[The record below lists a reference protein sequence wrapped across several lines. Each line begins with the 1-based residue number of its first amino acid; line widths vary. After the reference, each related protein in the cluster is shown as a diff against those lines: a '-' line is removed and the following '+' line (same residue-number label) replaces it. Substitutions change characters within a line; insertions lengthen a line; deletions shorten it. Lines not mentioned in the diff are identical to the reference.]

1 MAKGVRAEIVVLL
14 GSCPF
19 HSITSWEIIDM
30 NDRILLVED
39 DPKLAGL
46 IEEELTLEGYQITVT
61 HNGLDGLTMAR
72 NIQPDLL
79 ILDWMLPGISG
90 LDLCLRLRST
100 GIQIPIIMLTAK
112 DEIPDRV
119 AGLNAG
125 ADDYVTKPF
134 SIEELLARVKA
145 RLRRLQPEDPDTFK
159 FEDLTLNRL
168 TREVYRNSQLIEL
181 TAKEFDL
188 LEYLLR
194 HPRQVLNRDQILE
207 KVWGYDFMGESNI
220 IEVYIRALRLKLE
233 VNNPKRLLHTVR
245 GVGYVLREYT

>member
-1 MAKGVRAEIVVLL
+1 
-14 GSCPF
+14 
-19 HSITSWEIIDM
+19 
-30 NDRILLVED
+30 
-39 DPKLAGL
+39 
-46 IEEELTLEGYQITVT
+46 
-61 HNGLDGLTMAR
+61 
-72 NIQPDLL
+72 
-79 ILDWMLPGISG
+79 MLPGISG

-100 GIQIPIIMLTAK
+100 GIQVPIIMLTAK

-145 RLRRLQPEDPDTFK
+145 RLRRTHPEDPDLFE

-168 TREVYRNSQLIEL
+168 TREVYRNTQLVEL

-194 HPRQVLNRDQILE
+194 HPRQVMTRDQILE

-233 VNNPKRLLHTVR
+233 ISNPKRLLHTVR
-245 GVGYVLREYT
+245 GVGYVLREYD

>member
-1 MAKGVRAEIVVLL
+1 MAKGGRIQIVILL
-14 GSCPF
+14 DSCPF
-19 HSITSWEIIDM
+19 HGITSLDIIGM

-46 IEEELTLEGYQITVT
+46 IEEELTLEGYQVTVAQ
-61 HNGLDGLTMAR
+61 NGLDGLTIAR

-100 GIQIPIIMLTAK
+100 GIQVPIIMLTAK

-145 RLRRLQPEDPDTFK
+145 RLRRLQSEDIDRFE

-168 TREVYRNSQLIEL
+168 TREVYRQGKIVEL

-194 HPRQVLNRDQILE
+194 HPRQVMTREQILE

-233 VNNPKRLLHTVR
+233 VSNSKRLLHTIR
-245 GVGYVLREYT
+245 GVGYVLREHT

>member
-1 MAKGVRAEIVVLL
+1 
-14 GSCPF
+14 
-19 HSITSWEIIDM
+19 M

-39 DPKLAGL
+39 DPKLGGFIA
-46 IEEELTLEGYQITVT
+46 EELTLEGYQVTVAT
-61 HNGLDGLTMAR
+61 NGLDGLTLVR
-72 NIQPDLL
+72 NLQPDLL

-100 GIQIPIIMLTAK
+100 GIQVPIIMLTAK

-145 RLRRLQPEDPDTFK
+145 RLRRSHPEDPDLFE
-159 FEDLTLNRL
+159 FEDLSLNRL
-168 TREVYRNSQLIEL
+168 TREVYRNTQLIEL

-194 HPRQVLNRDQILE
+194 HPRQVMTRDQILE

-233 VNNPKRLLHTVR
+233 IGNSQRLLHTVR
-245 GVGYVLREYT
+245 GVGYVLREYA

>member
-1 MAKGVRAEIVVLL
+1 
-14 GSCPF
+14 
-19 HSITSWEIIDM
+19 M

-39 DPKLAGL
+39 DPKLAGF
-46 IEEELTLEGYQITVT
+46 IEEELILEGYQVTVAA
-61 HNGLDGLTMAR
+61 NGLDGLTMAR

-100 GIQIPIIMLTAK
+100 GIQVPIIMLTAK

-134 SIEELLARVKA
+134 SIAELLARVKA
-145 RLRRLQPEDPDTFK
+145 RLRRIDPEDLDLFE

-168 TREVYRNSQLIEL
+168 THEVYRHKKLIEL

-194 HPRQVLNRDQILE
+194 HPRQVITREQIL
-207 KVWGYDFMGESNI
+207 KRVWGYNFMGESNI

-233 VNNPKRLLHTVR
+233 VNNSQRLLHTIR
-245 GVGYVLREYT
+245 GVGYVLREYA

>member
-1 MAKGVRAEIVVLL
+1 
-14 GSCPF
+14 
-19 HSITSWEIIDM
+19 M
-30 NDRILLVED
+30 NEQILVVED
-39 DPKLAGL
+39 DVKLAGF
-46 IEEELTLEGYQITVT
+46 IEEELVLEGYQVTVA

-100 GIQIPIIMLTAK
+100 AIQISIIMLTAK

-145 RLRRLQPEDPDTFK
+145 RLRRTHSEDSDAFE

-168 TREVYRNSQLIEL
+168 TREVYRNTQLIEL

-194 HPRQVLNRDQILE
+194 HPRQVMTREQILE

-233 VNNPKRLLHTVR
+233 VNNPKRLLYTVR
-245 GVGYVLREYT
+245 GVGYVLREYV